1 MAYTTFLCPPPYNN
15 NGLYNTSM
23 ATALE
28 QAHVCKL
35 QEFAW
40 RIKHHLTL
48 KPMPTTC
55 IIKVLTKF
63 QTPQIVHG
71 VVPRFDDLIGKK
83 VGFEGGGAHT
93 VTLGT
98 LCSSIEELPTFCWE
112 LLAAISNGQSVSV
125 NDQAWRSL
133 AIDMTQFSSAL
144 QGGEF

>member
-1 MAYTTFLCPPPYNN
+1 LQIARICLENQAPPNFEAYANN
-15 NGLYNTSM
+15 MHYKSLFM
-23 ATALE
+23 LP
-28 QAHVCKL
+28 
-35 QEFAW
+35 
-40 RIKHHLTL
+40 IHLNQWN
-48 KPMPTTC
+48 C
-55 IIKVLTKF
+55 VVFIHEVLTKF